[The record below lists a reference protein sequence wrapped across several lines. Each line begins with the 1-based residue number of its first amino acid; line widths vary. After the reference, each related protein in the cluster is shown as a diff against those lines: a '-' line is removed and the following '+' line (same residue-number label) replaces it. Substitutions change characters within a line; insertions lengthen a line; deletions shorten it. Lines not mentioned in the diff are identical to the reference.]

1 MPRTAK
7 AKSKV
12 KRKSKTKARQRKPKA
27 SVEEPSPVGI
37 GVDWT
42 EEIDLLFTDLAPELC
57 DTPDK
62 CKMLVVRVTLRDG
75 SEYLV
80 SGHGKRVVEYANGTY
95 EIVCMH
101 FIGQDSQKRRVALSV
116 KPDDVFKVELVD
128 VPEREERPP
137 FGFATRIRNEKALD
151 PIHHLK
157 NELNEEGVSANASQ
171 TAR

>member
-1 MPRTAK
+1 MPRTVK
-7 AKSKV
+7 AKTKV
-12 KRKSKTKARQRKPKA
+12 KRKSKAKVRNRKPKA
-27 SVEEPSPVGI
+27 TTKKPSLVGL

-80 SGHGKRVVEYANGTY
+80 SGHGKRVVNYPNGTY
-95 EIVCMH
+95 ETVCMH
-101 FIGQDSQKRRVALSV
+101 FIGQDSQKRRVAFSV
-116 KPDDVFKVELVD
+116 RPDDVFKIELVD
-128 VPEREERPP
+128 VPEKEERPP
-137 FGFATRIRNEKALD
+137 FGFATRIHHEDPLE

-157 NELNEEGVSANASQ
+157 NELNEEGVSTNASQ